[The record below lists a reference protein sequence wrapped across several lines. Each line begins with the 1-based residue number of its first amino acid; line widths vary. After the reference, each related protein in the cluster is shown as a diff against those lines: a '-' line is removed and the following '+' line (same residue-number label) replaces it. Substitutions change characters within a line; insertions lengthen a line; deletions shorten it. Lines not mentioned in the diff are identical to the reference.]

1 MVKHFNNMLPAWL
14 HSRVL
19 NQTLNPAIGWHFPG
33 NGGYHGDIDKSC
45 FAAMM
50 FDEERNYSDWQN
62 TESLK
67 YALDYWVDANKDW
80 FKFERLNRCIL
91 NFYTPGM
98 TMGWHTDHSK
108 DNHFTLIY
116 YINESDGGTE
126 FKDIK
131 IPHVANSGILLKS
144 KDSHKNME
152 SSVPRRISVAW
163 VIVGELI

>member
-1 MVKHFNNMLPAWL
+1 MLPTWL
-14 HSRVL
+14 HNRVL
-19 NQTLNPAIGWHFPG
+19 NQTLNPAVGWHFPG

-50 FDEERNYSDWQN
+50 FDEERNYVDWQN

-98 TMGWHTDHSK
+98 TMGWHTDHSG
-108 DNHFTLIY
+108 DDYFTLIY

-126 FKDIK
+126 FRDVK
-131 IPHVANSGILLKS
+131 IPHAANSGILLKS

-163 VIVGELI
+163 VIVGKLI